1 MQRIFLFGLRISKK
15 KKKKKRNGDR
25 ISVIHCFLF
34 SLKELSL
41 TIPNSAYPRLLVQGD
56 TSYPSLKEFYHI
68 PPLALFTAA
77 VFICRLLV
85 NLRPAS
91 QEAVIW
97 EEFDVVWLIWLFV
110 CIISQLNF
118 NLIEPCRKLTY
129 LCTLSLKRNAS
140 RVFYDTVSPRCT
152 SWKKYHCKYANM

>member
-1 MQRIFLFGLRISKK
+1 M
-15 KKKKKRNGDR
+15 
-25 ISVIHCFLF
+25 IHCFLF

-97 EEFDVVWLIWLFV
+97 EEFDVV
-110 CIISQLNF
+110 
-118 NLIEPCRKLTY
+118 
-129 LCTLSLKRNAS
+129 
-140 RVFYDTVSPRCT
+140 
-152 SWKKYHCKYANM
+152 